1 VITEEDFR
9 EIGMIL
15 KGALLNDFRPL
26 IYVIP
31 IDGITSLVEN
41 VPIEDKAHPLSE
53 EYIITELPRA
63 AFDIIEV
70 Y

>member
-1 VITEEDFR
+1 
-9 EIGMIL
+9 MIL
-15 KGALLNDFRPL
+15 ARASINDFRPL

-31 IDGITSLVEN
+31 IDGIASLVN
-41 VPIEDKAHPLSE
+41 DVPIEDKAHPLAE
-53 EYIITELPRA
+53 EYIITELPRT